1 MGETLSQPPR
11 CKQTN
16 RRTQRP
22 ILGNKW
28 SETQGDEK
36 GRQRC
41 ENQWWDFKWTVEQRR
56 RKTKAQ
62 RGWHSHQYYPI
73 FRNKWSETHRDKG
86 RQMNRI
92 ETKGAKAQERRTRPP
107 ILGNK
112 LSETQADK
120 RGATTN
126 KINEQRRRET
136 KTHTGWHSH
145 QYSRMKWDAGRQ
157 KKTEAH
163 QQPDR
168 EADSATNTR
177 RQMNET
183 EGDTG
188 RQEGETFRWTET
200 KGDKDLE
207 RHKCWG
213 GKRRETLGARQG
225 DTTATIN
232 TFRWVREKRGRQ
244 NSRPIFKMVY
254 DGCTYGSLWHVL
266 NAKCH
271 LFGAIS
277 KTGQCPPVPY
287 FPKMWFL

>member
-1 MGETLSQPPR
+1 MQADEQANSAPNTRKQMKWDTRRWEGET
-11 CKQTN
+11 
-16 RRTQRP
+16 
-22 ILGNKW
+22 
-28 SETQGDEK
+28 
-36 GRQRC
+36 RC
-41 ENQWWDFKWTVEQRR
+41 ENQWWDFKWKVEQRR

-73 FRNKWSETHRDKG
+73 FRNNGSETHRDKG

-92 ETKGAKAQERRTRPP
+92 ETKGAKAPERRTRPP

-188 RQEGETFRWTET
+188 RQEAEAFRWTET

-207 RHKCWG
+207 RHKCCEANEGRHWEQDR
-213 GKRRETLGARQG
+213 KN
-225 DTTATIN
+225 TTAN
-232 TFRWVREKRGRQ
+232 TKRTPLGCIEK
-244 NSRPIFKMVY
+244 
-254 DGCTYGSLWHVL
+254 
-266 NAKCH
+266 
-271 LFGAIS
+271 
-277 KTGQCPPVPY
+277 
-287 FPKMWFL
+287 PK